1 MTTKTIQINEATK
14 EELYAFA
21 KTLNLDVHHKAGANT
36 LRDAINVV
44 YDNDSFEVKADE
56 QEEEVSKA
64 KTKSDENDEVT
75 ITLIQNGDN
84 SNQSAH
90 PVGVNGSVMFIKF
103 GEKSTIKRKYYDALV
118 NAVEKYI
125 PTDDQGNVIGDP
137 IEKPRFAITTHSGV

>member
-21 KTLNLDVHHKAGANT
+21 KSLNLDVHHKAGANT

-64 KTKSDENDEVT
+64 KSNEDDEVT
-75 ITLIQNGDN
+75 ITLVQSGDN
-84 SNQSAH
+84 SNQGAH

-103 GEKSTIKRKYYDALV
+103 GEKSTIKRKYYDALL
-118 NAVEKYI
+118 NAKEKYI
-125 PTDDQGNVIGDP
+125 PTDDQGNIVGDP